1 MDGCRCALYGC
12 AANIVEFHCVP
23 VRCFGLL
30 AAAGKDVDLSEM
42 SLLDN
47 MVSVLLGG
55 LRVSV
60 VDWRTTG
67 WRGSGEERG
76 GEVWILSVSLLY
88 LIMCALLVF

>member
-1 MDGCRCALYGC
+1 MSLSRS
-12 AANIVEFHCVP
+12 I
-23 VRCFGLL
+23 GLL

-67 WRGSGEERG
+67 SGEEREER
-76 GEVWILSVSLLY
+76 GEVWILSVFQYPYCILLCVHY
-88 LIMCALLVF
+88 